1 MRIANS
7 VVDLIG
13 HTPLVR
19 LNSVTRGVTDATVV
33 AKVEY
38 MNPGGSAKDRIAIG
52 LIDAAE
58 KAGHLKPGGT
68 IVEPTSG
75 NTGVGLALVAQQR
88 GYKCIFVC
96 PDKVS
101 EDKRRVLQAYGAEVV
116 VTPTNVEPEDPES
129 YYSVSDRLARE
140 IPGAFKPNQ
149 YANPAGPMAHFET
162 TGPEIWADTD
172 GRITHFVAGVGTGG
186 TITGTGRYLKE
197 VSAGAVQVVGAD
209 PEGSIYAGGEARPYL
224 VEGVGE
230 DFWPPAYDPTI
241 PDRIVT
247 VTDAQSFDMTR
258 RLAREEGLLVGGSC
272 GMAAVAALEVAK
284 DAGPNDLIVVLLP
297 DSGRGYL
304 QKVFDDQWMERYGF
318 HHRDSSDSSW
328 GAALE
333 RLGAPIVVSSPDDDA
348 ATREKLLDTHSRAVG
363 VIAKQNAPL
372 QPGEIKGWFNK
383 SNPGVVRS
391 AHDLITMGF
400 GQPFDPEFS
409 SPHPVT
415 VLKEGKVVAVV
426 TTKELQADTL

>member
-1 MRIANS
+1 MRIVNS
-7 VVDLIG
+7 VTDLIG

-19 LNSVTRGVTDATVV
+19 LNSVTRGITDATVL

-38 MNPGGSAKDRIAIG
+38 LNPGGSVKDRIAIG
-52 LIDAAE
+52 LVDAAE

-129 YYSVSDRLARE
+129 YYSVSDRLARD

-149 YANPAGPMAHFET
+149 YANPAGPEAHFQS

-172 GRITHFVAGVGTGG
+172 GTITHFVAGVGTGG

-197 VSAGAVQVVGAD
+197 ASGGSVQVIGAD
-209 PEGSIYAGGEARPYL
+209 PEGSIYAGGDARPYL

-230 DFWPPAYDPTI
+230 DFWPPAYDPSI

-247 VTDAQSFDMTR
+247 VTDAQSFEMTR

-284 DAGPNDLIVVLLP
+284 DAGPDDIIVVLLP

-304 QKVFDDQWMERYGF
+304 QKMFDDNWMALYGF
-318 HHRDSSDSSW
+318 SEPQAGHVTW
-328 GAALE
+328 GHKIE
-333 RLGAPIVVSSPDDDA
+333 SLGSPVLVSHVDDDGDKRA
-348 ATREKLLDTHSRAVG
+348 HMLADASRAVG
-363 VIAKQNAPL
+363 VVSKQQAPL
-372 QPGEIKGWFNK
+372 QPGEIKGWFNL
-383 SNPGVVRS
+383 SNPGVIRS
-391 AHDLITMGF
+391 ADDVVKVGW
-400 GQPFDPEFS
+400 GQEYDPEFS
-409 SPHPVT
+409 SPHPIAVMRD
-415 VLKEGKVVAVV
+415 GKVIAVV
-426 TTKELQADTL
+426 TTKELQAGH

>member
-7 VVDLIG
+7 VTDLIG
-13 HTPLVR
+13 QTPLVR
-19 LNSVTRGVTDATVV
+19 LTSVTRGITDATVL

-38 MNPGGSAKDRIAIG
+38 MNPGGSVKDRIAIG
-52 LIDAAE
+52 LVDAAE

-116 VTPTNVEPEDPES
+116 VTPTNVEPDDPES
-129 YYSVSDRLARE
+129 YYSVSDRLARD

-149 YANPAGPMAHFET
+149 YANPAGPEAHFQS
-162 TGPEIWADTD
+162 TGPEIWSDTD
-172 GRITHFVAGVGTGG
+172 GTITHFVAGVGTGG

-197 VSAGAVQVVGAD
+197 ASGGSVQVIGAD
-209 PEGSIYAGGEARPYL
+209 PEGSIYAGGDARPYL

-230 DFWPPAYDPTI
+230 DFWPPAYDPSI

-247 VTDAQSFDMTR
+247 VTDAQSFEMTR

-284 DAGPNDLIVVLLP
+284 DAGPDDVIVVLLP

-304 QKVFDDQWMERYGF
+304 QKVFDDNWMALYGF
-318 HHRDSSDSSW
+318 TEPQGGHVTW
-328 GAALE
+328 GHKVESLTSPV
-333 RLGAPIVVSSPDDDA
+333 LVSHVDDEG
-348 ATREKLLDTHSRAVG
+348 EKRHQMLTDQSRAVG
-363 VIAKQNAPL
+363 VVSKQQAPL
-372 QPGEIKGWFNK
+372 QPGEVKGWFNL

-391 AHDLITMGF
+391 ADDIVKVGW
-400 GQPFDPEFS
+400 GQEFDPEFS
-409 SPHPVT
+409 SPHPIAVMRD
-415 VLKEGKVVAVV
+415 GKVIAVV
-426 TTKELQADTL
+426 TTKELQTGE